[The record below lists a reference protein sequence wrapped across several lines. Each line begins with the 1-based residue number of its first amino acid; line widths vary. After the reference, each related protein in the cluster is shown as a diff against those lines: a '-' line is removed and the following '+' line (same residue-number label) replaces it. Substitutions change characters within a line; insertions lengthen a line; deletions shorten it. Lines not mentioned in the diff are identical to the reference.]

1 MMMANS
7 KINELEDFKNE
18 ILLNLIPYSNIPKV
32 ERNITAYMWD
42 DLTEFKERLITL
54 NLNDYYIYTIIDEDN
69 EGYIIPG
76 KKFINRI
83 GYLISSKNVKID
95 TIRIW

>member
-32 ERNITAYMWD
+32 
-42 DLTEFKERLITL
+42 KERLITL

>member
-18 ILLNLIPYSNIPKV
+18 ILLNLIPYSNTPKV

-42 DLTEFKERLITL
+42 DLT
-54 NLNDYYIYTIIDEDN
+54 
-69 EGYIIPG
+69 
-76 KKFINRI
+76 
-83 GYLISSKNVKID
+83 
-95 TIRIW
+95 